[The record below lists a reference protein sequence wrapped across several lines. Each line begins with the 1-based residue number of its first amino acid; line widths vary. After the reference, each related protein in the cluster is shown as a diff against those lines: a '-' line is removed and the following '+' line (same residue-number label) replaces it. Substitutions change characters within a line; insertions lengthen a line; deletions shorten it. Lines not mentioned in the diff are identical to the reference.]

1 MDNALDEW
9 KKTTVILEEQ
19 QEGDGVS
26 STQIGGGLN
35 SIFDFEQVGNIART
49 WLELID
55 ALPSGEK
62 TTIANIF
69 LKLYNMGQISIDVF
83 MRIIEELIK

>member
-1 MDNALDEW
+1 MEKNNCNFRRKA
-9 KKTTVILEEQ
+9 
-19 QEGDGVS
+19 GGGVS
-26 STQIGGGLN
+26 STQIGGLN
-35 SIFDFEQVGNIART
+35 YIFDFEQVGNIART

>member
-1 MDNALDEW
+1 MDNALNEW
-9 KKTTVILEEQ
+9 KKTAVILEEQ
-19 QEGDGVS
+19 QGGGVS
-26 STQIGGGLN
+26 STQIDGLN

-83 MRIIEELIK
+83 MKIIEELMK

>member
-9 KKTTVILEEQ
+9 KKTAVILEEQ
-19 QEGDGVS
+19 QEGGGVS